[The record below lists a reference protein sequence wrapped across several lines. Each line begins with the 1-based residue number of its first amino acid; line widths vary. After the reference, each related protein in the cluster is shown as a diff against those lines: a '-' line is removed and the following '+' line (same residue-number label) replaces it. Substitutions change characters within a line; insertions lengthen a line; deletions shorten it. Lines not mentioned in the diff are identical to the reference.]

1 MYVCHYRDIDKEAAA
16 RLAGPAARAALYI
29 YIYKSVYLYNGSRV
43 VHVYIYIYKSVYV
56 YNGSRVVHLY
66 MYKYKSVYVC
76 NGSRVVHTYIYI
88 YQSVY
93 VHNGSRVTPPPPVLH
108 IGVAPIL
115 ITDV

>member
-16 RLAGPAARAALYI
+16 RLAGPAARAAL
-29 YIYKSVYLYNGSRV
+29 
-43 VHVYIYIYKSVYV
+43 YIYIYKSVYV